1 MGSSDTE
8 AHRVAHEVSLCT
20 NPRASLSRLLTPRQI
35 DHILG
40 MLHEQ
45 CRYDRDGYVVF
56 RCDMLVGYKDA
67 LIAASTAGHADAA
80 EHLCTEQAFAKRFG
94 FEAGAQY
101 IKNDAFQFM
110 TAPIMDEGPFDLGSI
125 MLYPSNAYA
134 VDPAC
139 WERNDKSVCPLVA
152 ARFGTTWPISVNV
165 APSNGDVAFVKTWY
179 KWIEEPPQPP
189 TGRGSSTV
197 ISGHVK
203 RVKDEGQRD
212 VVRIHRFEI
221 KGNEMVIKHL

>member
-20 NPRASLSRLLTPRQI
+20 NTRASLSRLLTPRQI
-35 DHILG
+35 GHILG

-45 CRYDRDGYVVF
+45 CRFDRDGYVVF

-67 LIAASTAGHADAA
+67 LVAASTAGHADAA
-80 EHLCTEQAFAKRFG
+80 ERLCTEQAFANQFG

-101 IKNDAFQFM
+101 IKNDAFHFM

-134 VDPAC
+134 ADPAC
-139 WERNDKSVCPLVA
+139 WEKNDKNVCPLVA

-189 TGRGSSTV
+189 TEQGRSTV

-203 RVKDEGQRD
+203 RVRDERQRD
-212 VVRIHRFEI
+212 VVRIHCFEI
-221 KGNEMVIKHL
+221 KGNEMVVKHL